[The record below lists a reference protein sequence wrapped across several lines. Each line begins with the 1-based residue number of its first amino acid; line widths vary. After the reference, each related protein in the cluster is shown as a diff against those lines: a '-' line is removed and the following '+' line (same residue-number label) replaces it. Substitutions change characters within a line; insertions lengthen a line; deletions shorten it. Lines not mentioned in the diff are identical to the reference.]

1 MQVAQA
7 CLELVMTDIVMP
19 ELDGIVLLPALRSVP
34 RTQMI
39 PVLLISGRAIDE

>member
-19 ELDGIVLLPALRSVP
+19 ELDGIELLPALRSVP